1 MKFSSKCVL
10 AIVAIFG
17 INQEVGAFTSP
28 QQLARV
34 ASRLAVTTLDEWQM
48 LDNGSVVGSVKDHP
62 SLNDGDIVTTSPLS
76 NPVGAMA
83 QSVVTTLTGS
93 QYILGKPMELKRPSS
108 PVAVATAGPG
118 MERRDLGTVTTAL
131 AISGLF
137 GLGIG
142 GGITLTGAFSE
153 KQMTI
158 PEVS

>member
-1 MKFSSKCVL
+1 MKFSSKCLL

-28 QQLARV
+28 QQHAGRV

-48 LDNGSVVGSVKDHP
+48 LDNGSVVGSVKGHP
-62 SLNDGDIVTTSPLS
+62 SLNDGDIITTSPLS
-76 NPVGAMA
+76 NPFGATTR
-83 QSVVTTLTGS
+83 SLVTTLTGS
-93 QYILGKPMELKRPSS
+93 QYQLGKPMELKRPSS
-108 PVAVATAGPG
+108 PVTVATAGPG
-118 MERRDLGTVTTAL
+118 MERRELGTTAL

-142 GGITLTGAFSE
+142 AGVTLTGAFGE
-153 KQMTI
+153 KQMTV